1 MSIKFKSI
9 RHRYIAVTLL
19 IIIISVLAVSSISL
33 AISMRIITDST
44 DSRLQESVLYN
55 SVELNS
61 WFQQYGD
68 LIKNT
73 AQGIEINGDFSRDY
87 LENLL
92 RGTFHNH
99 RKDVSDFYMGF
110 ADGTTPVS
118 GAGWIPPSGYDAR
131 KRPWY
136 VQAVSA
142 AEVIYSPPYVDAM
155 TGRIIVTVAKRV
167 EDQGRLIGVI
177 AVDIFITDIIAHVEQ
192 YSVTENSYG
201 FLMDESGEYISHPEE
216 SFQPTA
222 DGFRR
227 ISDFQNVGY
236 RPIFEDLHL
245 TQLQRIEA
253 KDFDGQQKL
262 FLLNRIPASKWV
274 FGVAVPLSDYHR
286 PLVYLFFGFLIA
298 LLISVA
304 IGGAIMLRLVD
315 RLVRPI
321 QVLNDAVRSFGDREM
336 ASRVEIVTSD
346 EIGHLGASFN
356 HMADTIQQ
364 YSATLESRVQERTAQ
379 LQDKNLHI
387 QESIEYAKKIQES
400 LLPGAELC
408 RRLLG
413 EYFVVWQPRD
423 IVGGDFYWIKD
434 FPTGFVVIVGDC
446 TGHGVPG
453 ALMTVAV
460 KAALDQ
466 IVDEHNY
473 RHPDNILD
481 DLNQELYQALG
492 HVESGK
498 YLYDGLDA
506 GIIFMNHE
514 RDNLKFAGA
523 GMSLYV
529 AQPNRHGFLK
539 GNRHNI
545 GYHSVQRKVN
555 FSAVEASLQKGTCLY
570 LATDGIRD
578 QIGQFTGLPFGN
590 KQFVALVNSL
600 ANVPIEGQGEMILKV
615 YQKHMGSETPRD
627 DLTVVGFKV

>member
-19 IIIISVLAVSSISL
+19 IIIIAVLTVSSISL

-55 SVELNS
+55 SAELNS

-73 AQGIEINGDFSRDY
+73 AQGIEINGDFSREY

-92 RGTFHNH
+92 HGIYQNNRD
-99 RKDVSDFYMGF
+99 DVSDFYMGF
-110 ADGTTPVS
+110 TDGATPVS

-136 VQAVSA
+136 VQAVSES
-142 AEVIYSPPYVDAM
+142 EVIYSRPYVDAM
-155 TGRIIVTVAKRV
+155 TGRIIVTVAQRV
-167 EDQGRLIGVI
+167 DDRGRLIGVI

-245 TQLQRIEA
+245 TQFQRIEA

-262 FLLNRIPASKWV
+262 FLLNRIPASEWV

-286 PLVYLFFGFLIA
+286 PLVYLFSGFMIA
-298 LLISVA
+298 LLISVV
-304 IGGAIMLRLVD
+304 IGGTIMLRLVG

-321 QVLNDAVRSFGDREM
+321 QVLNEAVRSFGDREM
-336 ASRVEIVTSD
+336 ASRVEIVSSD

-364 YSATLESRVQERTAQ
+364 YSETLESRVQERTAQ
-379 LQDKNLHI
+379 LQEKSLHI

-413 EYFVVWQPRD
+413 DYFVLWQPRD

-434 FPTGFVVIVGDC
+434 FPTGFVVVVGDC

-466 IVDEHNY
+466 VVDERNY
-473 RHPDNILD
+473 HQPDNILNE
-481 DLNQELYQALG
+481 LNQELYQALG

-498 YLYDGLDA
+498 HLYDGLDA
-506 GIIFMNHE
+506 GIIFMKHG
-514 RDNLKFAGA
+514 RDSLKFAGA
-523 GMSLYV
+523 GMSLFV
-529 AQPNRHGFLK
+529 AQPNRHGLIK

-545 GYHSVQRKVN
+545 GYHSAQRKVN
-555 FSAVEASLQKGTCLY
+555 FSAVEMPLQKGTCLY

-578 QIGQFTGLPFGN
+578 QIGQTTGLPFGN
-590 KQFVALVNSL
+590 KQFATLLTAVANAS
-600 ANVPIEGQGEMILKV
+600 IEEQGAMIMKV
-615 YQKHMGSETPRD
+615 YDEHRGNETPRD